1 MYGFFPMKKILRHTF
16 RMKDSPNQPNP
27 IWQLEER
34 VTGYDASSCAS
45 YRLFMNEM
53 RRVTAQKKMG
63 LGDFISWQ

>member
-27 IWQLEER
+27 IWRLEEG
-34 VTGYDASSCAS
+34 VTGYGASPCAS
-45 YRLFMNEM
+45 YKPFMSEM
-53 RRVTAQKKMG
+53 GRVTARKKMG